1 MIPARKLLSILALT
15 ALVSACDNDNDF
27 VPAPAP
33 GTPPPPTAAEF
44 QIVHAVADAPTV
56 DVSNSVATFVTG
68 AAFKDVTGF
77 LTVVEGTLTVQ
88 ADANIPG
95 GQVTVIPDRRAAIVL
110 NHSATHLMPGGQV
123 TVIPATDLAISA
135 DTQTTLIAAGEA
147 GNGSIAPIV
156 VTNPVSPIDM
166 GYVRVEV
173 VHAAPNAGD
182 VDLALSVKEM
192 RLAENLV
199 GTGPVP
205 PLDGGVDMVLE
216 DGVAWFAGGE
226 WSLRGESGTIRNA
239 HIEPGTDASI
249 VASGTFSV
257 DEDGLLDAEV
267 TIEVTNPDRI
277 GKLLAD
283 VLPEYEGQ
291 IKSTASGL
299 AALGDKAQLPLRVV
313 KGKVSFGPFNL
324 GELAPLP

>member
-1 MIPARKLLSILALT
+1 MIAESNGDGVRLACENSAVRGYPFRLGLYCDAVVYENPTEGIGFTAGALRSAAQIYNPRFFITELDGDARLEVPGLVAMKLDWESARASVRFDSPLPERVSIETRNLT
-15 ALVSACDNDNDF
+15 AVTDD
-27 VPAPAP
+27 
-33 GTPPPPTAAEF
+33 G
-44 QIVHAVADAPTV
+44 
-56 DVSNSVATFVTG
+56 ATQ
-68 AAFKDVTGF
+68 
-77 LTVVEGTLTVQ
+77 L
-88 ADANIPG
+88 
-95 GQVTVIPDRRAAIVL
+95 AAI
-110 NHSATHLMPGGQV
+110 SEGQ
-123 TVIPATDLAISA
+123 AH
-135 DTQTTLIAAGEA
+135 
-147 GNGSIAPIV
+147 
-156 VTNPVSPIDM
+156 M
-166 GYVRVEV
+166 R
-173 VHAAPNAGD
+173 PNAGD

-205 PLDGGVDMVLE
+205 SLDGGVDMVLE